1 MATQEQLILAQFGAE
16 AADIYK
22 PDAPSG
28 GLYED
33 LTAAAMGVQAFDE
46 ASYALKTQVGK
57 FQDKF
62 MAGEYAQKGGLLQK
76 LGKSAFGPYSK
87 EFSQS
92 YFSEKRKT
100 DPSMAKEMEL
110 YNPDTGKVETVD
122 LSLSAFD
129 AGVDKKTGKRI
140 INKPERPDVERTTGL
155 SGADPAY
162 QDDMAADMKVEE
174 VGVEVKAPLRPV
186 KPAVDKLQEDQDLLL
201 DDMYMGEPPKR
212 PNIPNLKE
220 RPKVGLKGYGDMG
233 LADEQ
238 LLYSG
243 TADLFL
249 RNTMD
254 TALDLNGNYTTPTV
268 QESTKFTFMGT
279 PSALSNQNA
288 VNATN
293 VAAGI
298 TGFYTGR
305 SMDEIT
311 AKQGEIRLNNLLGV
325 E

>member
-1 MATQEQLILAQFGAE
+1 MASQEQLILAQFGAE

-33 LTAAAMGVQAFDE
+33 LTAATMGVQAFDE
-46 ASYALKTQVGK
+46 ASYALKTQVDK

-62 MAGEYAQKGGLLQK
+62 MSGQYAQKGGLLQK
-76 LGKSAFGPYSK
+76 LGESAFGPYSK

-122 LSLSAFD
+122 LTKRAFD
-129 AGVDKKTGKRI
+129 TA
-140 INKPERPDVERTTGL
+140 PSRPDVERTTGL

-162 QDDMAADMKVEE
+162 QDDMAADIKVEE

-212 PNIPNLKE
+212 PNVPNLKE

-233 LADEQ
+233 LANQQ

-254 TALDLNGNYTTPTV
+254 TALDLRGNYTTPTV
-268 QESTKFTFMGT
+268 QESTKFSFFGT
-279 PSALSNQNA
+279 PSALPNQSA

-293 VAAGI
+293 TAAGI

-311 AKQGEIRLNNLLGV
+311 AKQGEIRKTIYWG
-325 E
+325 

>member
-1 MATQEQLILAQFGAE
+1 MASQEQLILAQFGAE

-46 ASYALKTQVGK
+46 ASYALKTQIGK

-62 MAGEYAQKGGLLQK
+62 MAGQYAQKGGLLQK
-76 LGKSAFGPYSK
+76 LGESAFGPYSK

-100 DPSMAKEMEL
+100 DPSIAKEMEL
-110 YNPDTGKVETVD
+110 YNPDTGKVESVD
-122 LSLSAFD
+122 LTKRVFDSA
-129 AGVDKKTGKRI
+129 
-140 INKPERPDVERTTGL
+140 PSRPDVERTTGL
-155 SGADPAY
+155 SMVDPATE
-162 QDDMAADMKVEE
+162 DDMAADMKVEE

-201 DDMYMGEPPKR
+201 DDMYMGEAPKR
-212 PNIPNLKE
+212 PNVPNLKE
-220 RPKVGLKGYGDMG
+220 RPSIGLKGYGDMG
-233 LADEQ
+233 LANQQ

-243 TADLFL
+243 TAELFL
-249 RNTMD
+249 RNTKD
-254 TALDLNGNYTTPTV
+254 TALDLRGNYTTPTI
-268 QESTKFTFMGT
+268 QESTRFSFMGT
-279 PSALSNQNA
+279 PSALPNQDA

-293 VAAGI
+293 TAAGI

-305 SMDEIT
+305 SMNEIT
-311 AKQGEIRLNNLLGV
+311 AKQGEIRLNNLLGIV
-325 E
+325 K

>member
-33 LTAAAMGVQAFDE
+33 LTAAALGVQAFDE
-46 ASYALKTQVGK
+46 ASLLLKTQVDK
-57 FQDKF
+57 FQDNF
-62 MAGEYAQKGGLLQK
+62 MAGQYAQRGGLLQK
-76 LGKSAFGPYSK
+76 LGEKSFGPYSK

-92 YFSEKRKT
+92 YFSEKRKS
-100 DPSMAKEMEL
+100 DPSMKKEMEL
-110 YNPDTGKVETVD
+110 FNPDTGKVETVD
-122 LSLSAFD
+122 LTKPVFSSAPD
-129 AGVDKKTGKRI
+129 
-140 INKPERPDVERTTGL
+140 RPDVERTTGL

-186 KPAVDKLQEDQDLLL
+186 KPAVPRLQEEQDLLL
-201 DDMYMGEPPKR
+201 DDMFMGEPPKR
-212 PNIPNLKE
+212 PNVPNLSE
-220 RPKVGLKGYGDMG
+220 RPKIGLKGFGDMG
-233 LADEQ
+233 LANEQ

-279 PSALSNQNA
+279 PSALPNQNA